1 MTSTYTSRMLAGSS
15 ISQLSLHFDRYDTH
29 LTVSRPFFAVVQA
42 ATALALSVSET
53 ILGKMLEATSTSG
66 GSSGSANNSS
76 SASATADASRYGHH
90 GGSNSTANSVNG
102 GNSIASN
109 GDDVRS

>member
-53 ILGKMLEATSTSG
+53 VLAKMLELTSG
-66 GSSGSANNSS
+66 GGAASDIASGGKAEGSN
-76 SASATADASRYGHH
+76 ADA
-90 GGSNSTANSVNG
+90 GSLNG
-102 GNSIASN
+102 GPSLNSHDEVSWML
-109 GDDVRS
+109 